1 MHFHRHIKYLNLF
14 RVLLSQICL
23 YKILIL
29 QMMKLLKNHGIYK
42 AFVQHYLFFLLEE
55 YAHNFCSEKLDKY
68 FI

>member
-1 MHFHRHIKYLNLF
+1 
-14 RVLLSQICL
+14 
-23 YKILIL
+23 
-29 QMMKLLKNHGIYK
+29 MMKLLKNHGIYK